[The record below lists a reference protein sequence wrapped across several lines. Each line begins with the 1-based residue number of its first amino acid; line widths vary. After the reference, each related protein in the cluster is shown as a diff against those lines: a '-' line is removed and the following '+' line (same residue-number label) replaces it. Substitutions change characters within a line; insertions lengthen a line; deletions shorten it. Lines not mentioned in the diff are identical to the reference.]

1 MNYSPPFW
9 NYTTNQGMTGVVS
22 TVTTNIPYAFPLINI
37 AILLIIL
44 YYTSTTNYGRKKYIP
59 LFFLAWVFSV
69 VQAYYGLVGLDFVVA
84 LFITYVIVTYLVMV
98 FGD

>member
-1 MNYSPPFW
+1 MNYTPPYW
-9 NYTTNQGMTGVVS
+9 NYTTNMGMTGVIS
-22 TVTTNIPYAFPLINI
+22 TVTTNISYAFPLVDI
-37 AILLIIL
+37 AILLIML

-69 VQAYYGLVGLDFVVA
+69 AQAYYGLIGLDFAVL
-84 LFITYVIVTYLVMV
+84 LFIIYVIVTYLVMA